1 VPAPGRTPRRGRSDA
16 EVGGGQHDAR
26 RCLAEVVHQ
35 QILLAGVL
43 RLPDDE
49 GIVAVDRATCRAPC
63 HPLGCV
69 ALLTGLVLS
78 LGTRWGLLKYY
89 WVVIALVLTT
99 LSLAV
104 LLLDMPRVSALAGL
118 TRTLSADSAVMSS
131 IPRSV
136 SLC

>member
-1 VPAPGRTPRRGRSDA
+1 MMLAVAWPRSYISRFCWRASSGCRTTKASSPLT
-16 EVGGGQHDAR
+16 GQ
-26 RCLAEVVHQ
+26 
-35 QILLAGVL
+35 
-43 RLPDDE
+43 
-49 GIVAVDRATCRAPC
+49 RAAC

>member
-1 VPAPGRTPRRGRSDA
+1 
-16 EVGGGQHDAR
+16 
-26 RCLAEVVHQ
+26 
-35 QILLAGVL
+35 
-43 RLPDDE
+43 
-49 GIVAVDRATCRAPC
+49 
-63 HPLGCV
+63 V

-78 LGTRWGLLKYY
+78 LGTRWALLKYY